1 MNKRD
6 KEDKRK
12 GIDIVK
18 QPESAGISLVG
29 GGIRIDASGK
39 PVEAHFEQNWGRV
52 YMVLD
57 CSGSMA
63 GYKIDQAKQGVLDFT
78 KDAIRKKYLVGLI
91 KFDTNATY
99 LAEPTKDVSRLEAQ
113 MKSIMASGT
122 TNMAEAI
129 KMAHESLKNLGGSRV
144 MVIATDG
151 QPDNADDSLNE
162 GKSAKRDGI
171 EIITIGTDDAV
182 QEFLKKL
189 ASRSDLGAKVST
201 DMFAKAISSAYLFL
215 PSPTRVIPKQK

>member
-1 MNKRD
+1 MD
-6 KEDKRK
+6 KGDKRK
-12 GIDIVK
+12 GVDIVK
-18 QPESAGISLVG
+18 QSELAGIALVG

-39 PVEAHFEQNWGRV
+39 PVEAHLEQNWGKV

-63 GYKIDQAKQGVLDFT
+63 GYKINQAKQGVLDFA

-91 KFDTNATY
+91 KFSTNATH
-99 LAEPTKDVSRLEAQ
+99 LSEPTENVSNLESQ
-113 MKSIMASGT
+113 TKSIMASGT
-122 TNMAEAI
+122 TNMTEAI
-129 KMAHESLKNLGGSRV
+129 RMAHERLKNLDGSRA

-151 QPDNADDSLNE
+151 QPDNVNDSLNE

-189 ASRSDLGAKVST
+189 ASRSDLGTKVST
-201 DMFAKAISSAYLFL
+201 DMFAKAISSAHLLL
-215 PSPTRVIPKQK
+215 PSPTRIVPKQK

>member
-1 MNKRD
+1 MD
-6 KEDKRK
+6 KGDKRK
-12 GIDIVK
+12 GVDIVK
-18 QPESAGISLVG
+18 QSESAGIALVG

-39 PVEAHFEQNWGRV
+39 PVEAHLEQNWGKV

-63 GYKIDQAKQGVLDFT
+63 GYKINQAKQGVLDFA

-91 KFDTNATY
+91 KFSTSATHVC
-99 LAEPTKDVSRLEAQ
+99 EPTENVSNLESQ
-113 MKSIMASGT
+113 MKSIIASGT
-122 TNMAEAI
+122 TNMTEAI
-129 KMAHESLKNLGGSRV
+129 RMAHERLKNLAGSRV

-151 QPDNADDSLNE
+151 QPDNVNDSLDE

-189 ASRSDLGAKVST
+189 ASRSDLGTKVST
-201 DMFAKAISSAYLFL
+201 DMFAKAISSAHLLL
-215 PSPTRVIPKQK
+215 PSPTGIVPKQK

>member
-1 MNKRD
+1 MD
-6 KEDKRK
+6 KGDKQK
-12 GIDIVK
+12 GTDIVK
-18 QPESAGISLVG
+18 QSESAGISLVG

-39 PVEAHFEQNWGRV
+39 PIEAHFEQNWGKV

-63 GYKIDQAKQGVLDFT
+63 GYKIDQAKQGVLDFA
-78 KDAIRKKYLVGLI
+78 KDAVRKKYLVGLI
-91 KFDTNATY
+91 KFDTNATH
-99 LAEPTKDVSRLEAQ
+99 LSEPTKDVSRLEAQ
-113 MKSIMASGT
+113 MKSVMASGT

-129 KMAHESLKNLGGSRV
+129 SMAHESLKNLGGSRV

-151 QPDNADDSLNE
+151 QPDNVNDSLNE

-201 DMFAKAISSAYLFL
+201 DMFAKAISSAHLLL
-215 PSPTRVIPKQK
+215 PSPTRIVPKQK